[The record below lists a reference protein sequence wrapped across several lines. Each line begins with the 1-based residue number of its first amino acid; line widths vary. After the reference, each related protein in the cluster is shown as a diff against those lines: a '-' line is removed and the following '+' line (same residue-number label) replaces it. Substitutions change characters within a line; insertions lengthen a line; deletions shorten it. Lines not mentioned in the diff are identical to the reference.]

1 MDIKDDMLE
10 EMRNLNEELRS
21 NISTKTEEI
30 KLLIDRME
38 NYKRVKEAEI
48 AKMQLKQ
55 KQTEQDLRL
64 LIQEHEKQKKNAQEK
79 IKTLSELFIK

>member
-79 IKTLSELFIK
+79 IKTLSDLFIK

>member
-21 NISTKTEEI
+21 NIRTKTEEI

>member
-64 LIQEHEKQKKNAQEK
+64 LI
-79 IKTLSELFIK
+79 

>member
-1 MDIKDDMLE
+1 MLEFVEAEVSKIKDRQEADTKEMDIKDDMLE

-48 AKMQLKQ
+48 AKM
-55 KQTEQDLRL
+55 
-64 LIQEHEKQKKNAQEK
+64 
-79 IKTLSELFIK
+79 

>member
-1 MDIKDDMLE
+1 MLEFVEAEVSKIKDRQEADTKEMDIKDDMLE

-38 NYKRVKEAEI
+38 NYKRIKEAEI
-48 AKMQLKQ
+48 AKM
-55 KQTEQDLRL
+55 
-64 LIQEHEKQKKNAQEK
+64 
-79 IKTLSELFIK
+79 

>member
-1 MDIKDDMLE
+1 MLEFVEAEVSKIKDRQEADTKEMDIKDDMLE

-21 NISTKTEEI
+21 NIRTKTEEI

-48 AKMQLKQ
+48 AKM
-55 KQTEQDLRL
+55 
-64 LIQEHEKQKKNAQEK
+64 
-79 IKTLSELFIK
+79 

>member
-21 NISTKTEEI
+21 NINTKTEEI